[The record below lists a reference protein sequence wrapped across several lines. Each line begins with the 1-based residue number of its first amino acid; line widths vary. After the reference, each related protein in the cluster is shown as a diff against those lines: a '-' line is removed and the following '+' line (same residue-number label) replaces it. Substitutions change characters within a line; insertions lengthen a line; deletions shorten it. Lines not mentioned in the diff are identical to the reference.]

1 MITSQDA
8 SALGRVGSQDTRRV
22 RRAAGWLAATAAAVT
37 LAATAGVT
45 VHRVTSSDGTVAP
58 TITTVQPATQ
68 HRVPDPSKRLIQI
81 NEQAAP
87 APVPAPAQPR
97 VNRLLQVN

>member
-8 SALGRVGSQDTRRV
+8 SALGRVGPQDARHV
-22 RRAAGWLAATAAAVT
+22 RRAAGWVAAVVAAVT

-45 VHRVTSSDGTVAP
+45 VHRVTSSDGTAAP
-58 TITTVQPATQ
+58 TTGTTQQ
-68 HRVPDPSKRLIQI
+68 RVPDPSKRLIQI

-87 APVPAPAQPR
+87 APVPAPAQQH